1 MITVSIIEDEPA
13 IRSSMVAL
21 LSGTE
26 DLTFLREYSNAE
38 EALQDLPA
46 NKPTVIMV
54 DIGLPGMSGIECA
67 AHIHALYPDVQIMM
81 STILDDDD
89 NIMNALKAGAS
100 GYILKSSARPSKIL
114 ESIHDLALGGSAMSP
129 EIARKV
135 ITTFRQPATSTATMP
150 ALTPRERE
158 VLECL
163 AKGLQYAEI
172 AGKLFINIGTVQRHL
187 HNIYEKLHVRT
198 RQEAMMVFWGKEVER
213 KS

>member
-1 MITVSIIEDEPA
+1 VITVSIIEDEPD
-13 IRSSMVAL
+13 IRSLMVAL

-26 DLTFLREYSNAE
+26 DLTFLREYGSAE
-38 EALQDLPA
+38 EALQDLPT

-89 NIMNALKAGAS
+89 NIMNALKSGAS
-100 GYILKSSARPSKIL
+100 GYILKSSARPGKIL

-135 ITTFRQPATSTATMP
+135 ITTFRQPVRVQPPCLHSHHVSGKCWNGWQEGCSMPKSPTNSSSISAQYNATFTTSMKNCTSG
-150 ALTPRERE
+150 R
-158 VLECL
+158 
-163 AKGLQYAEI
+163 G
-172 AGKLFINIGTVQRHL
+172 
-187 HNIYEKLHVRT
+187 
-198 RQEAMMVFWGKEVER
+198 R
-213 KS
+213 KQ